1 MNSDEITEIEDV
13 VILKKKT
20 LGLGAFGYVFEG
32 KYTDKKCAVKVLNRV
47 GLEILTSL
55 PTASMQGN
63 DDERLLSS
71 FKRECALLESL
82 DHPNIVKHLA
92 TRFYPDQN
100 IPIIVMEL
108 LSCSLKDYI
117 KKVELSTLPFFVQ
130 LSLDRDIASALV
142 FLHSKSIVHRDLCE
156 DNVLLLIKDGQI
168 PVAKVSDFGMSRMLD
183 LEQMS
188 ISLSSVRHRTAYL
201 PPEVLTDPKS
211 YDASI
216 DIFMFGVVMVQ
227 IAHSVSKV
235 DTIEKRKELL
245 RNIPDN
251 HPLKSPVDL
260 FDLCVKDD
268 KEDRPTAQKV
278 YEIIMSIIPNCTF

>member
-1 MNSDEITEIEDV
+1 
-13 VILKKKT
+13 
-20 LGLGAFGYVFEG
+20 
-32 KYTDKKCAVKVLNRV
+32 
-47 GLEILTSL
+47 
-55 PTASMQGN
+55 
-63 DDERLLSS
+63 
-71 FKRECALLESL
+71 
-82 DHPNIVKHLA
+82 
-92 TRFYPDQN
+92 
-100 IPIIVMEL
+100 MEL
-108 LSCSLKDYI
+108 LTCSLKDYI
-117 KKVELSTLPFFVQ
+117 KGFEPSLLSFYVQ

-142 FLHSKSIVHRDLCE
+142 FLHLKSIVHRDLCE
-156 DNVLLLIKDGQI
+156 DNVLLLIEDGRQI

-201 PPEVLTDPKS
+201 PPEVLIDPKS

-235 DTIEKRKELL
+235 DTIDKRKELL
-245 RNIPDN
+245 RTIPDS

-260 FDLCVKDD
+260 FELCVKDV

-278 YEIIMSIIPNCTF
+278 YEIIDNIFRKYGF